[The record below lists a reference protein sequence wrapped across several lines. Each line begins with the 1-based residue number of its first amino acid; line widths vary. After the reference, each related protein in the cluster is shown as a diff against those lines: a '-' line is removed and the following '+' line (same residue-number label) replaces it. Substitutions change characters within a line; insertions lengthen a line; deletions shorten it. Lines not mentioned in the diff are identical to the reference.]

1 MRKTINVICILVL
14 IFLCAAPASAYTQN
28 DIMPFYDN
36 INSVYANLTIDES
49 TGIASCTG
57 MISAKSLYPVS
68 VTVRLQVYKNG
79 DWETLYTWSDSGTWS
94 VTCEG
99 YYAVYSGYKYR
110 VIVLGY
116 VYDSA
121 GNIIESGDAV
131 YVKQF

>member
-1 MRKTINVICILVL
+1 
-14 IFLCAAPASAYTQN
+14 
-28 DIMPFYDN
+28 
-36 INSVYANLTIDES
+36 
-49 TGIASCTG
+49 